1 MGCCA
6 WAFIRLHLCASRSLP
21 EPAGVLGVVQRTEF
35 TSMLSVGETFTDK
48 DVHKCLS
55 AQGPGFAFSF
65 LILLP
70 FAS

>member
-1 MGCCA
+1 
-6 WAFIRLHLCASRSLP
+6 
-21 EPAGVLGVVQRTEF
+21 
-35 TSMLSVGETFTDK
+35 MLNVEETFTDK